1 MAIDIIAAILTV
13 SVITVVYVSS
23 FCADMRH
30 CRSLRSRVERKPIEP
45 STRSN

>member
-13 SVITVVYVSS
+13 SVIAVVYVSS

-30 CRSLRSRVERKPIEP
+30 CRSLRSRVERKSTDP
-45 STRSN
+45 STQSN